1 MTDTV
6 IRAGVPDDIDA
17 MVDGHNELGVGFWSA
32 IGFTVPAHEDRRC
45 SSLV

>member
-17 MVDGHNELGVGFWSA
+17 TADGDSELGVGFWSA
-32 IGFTVPAHEDRRC
+32 IGFTVPAHEDPRF